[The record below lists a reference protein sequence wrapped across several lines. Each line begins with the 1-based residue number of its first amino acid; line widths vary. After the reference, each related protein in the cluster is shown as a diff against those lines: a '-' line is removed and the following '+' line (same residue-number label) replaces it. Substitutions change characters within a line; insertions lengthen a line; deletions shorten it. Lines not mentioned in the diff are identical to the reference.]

1 MVPLRGRLHRFAM
14 ETCSARVG
22 PHTVF
27 ALAPCAS
34 WLKNALGTKRVSHCG
49 SRRSVF
55 WAFLYYAFWRC
66 AALERL
72 GCIGLWLSYCPF
84 LSGPALIWIREI
96 KGRAAFYRLVRR
108 IANACPNAGVPI
120 AAERVAETA
129 SIVLRLASLSLFFQ
143 TSGDSRLSEGRFTT
157 HCIGGASYSDASLMF
172 NDLGLYTVVFGE
184 GSYHGRQD
192 DLLTDFRA
200 LNHRN
205 FLIFY
210 KHKPQLEAYQP
221 YFRKSELHRFT
232 QYGARFYYVSGKDFQ
247 YPLYRDRVLR
257 IICLSYWRIPSWLP
271 ARGNFFSLK
280 YFGNETCASGQSTGS
295 SHTQAR

>member
-129 SIVLRLASLSLFFQ
+129 SIVLRLASLSLFF
-143 TSGDSRLSEGRFTT
+143 TSANPSSKRINRTFGSQNCTVLHNTARAFITCREKISIPALSGQ
-157 HCIGGASYSDASLMF
+157 GAAD
-172 NDLGLYTVVFGE
+172 N
-184 GSYHGRQD
+184 
-192 DLLTDFRA
+192 LLV
-200 LNHRN
+200 LLENP
-205 FLIFY
+205 FLAARTGQFF
-210 KHKPQLEAYQP
+210 QSEV
-221 YFRKSELHRFT
+221 FRK
-232 QYGARFYYVSGKDFQ
+232 
-247 YPLYRDRVLR
+247 
-257 IICLSYWRIPSWLP
+257 
-271 ARGNFFSLK
+271 
-280 YFGNETCASGQSTGS
+280 
-295 SHTQAR
+295 

>member
-49 SRRSVF
+49 SR
-55 WAFLYYAFWRC
+55 
-66 AALERL
+66 
-72 GCIGLWLSYCPF
+72 
-84 LSGPALIWIREI
+84 
-96 KGRAAFYRLVRR
+96 RAAFYRLVRR

-157 HCIGGASYSDASLMF
+157 HCIGGAQL
-172 NDLGLYTVVFGE
+172 L
-184 GSYHGRQD
+184 GRQPD
-192 DLLTDFRA
+192 
-200 LNHRN
+200 
-205 FLIFY
+205 
-210 KHKPQLEAYQP
+210 
-221 YFRKSELHRFT
+221 
-232 QYGARFYYVSGKDFQ
+232 V
-247 YPLYRDRVLR
+247 
-257 IICLSYWRIPSWLP
+257 
-271 ARGNFFSLK
+271 
-280 YFGNETCASGQSTGS
+280 
-295 SHTQAR
+295 